1 MTDETTTETVLDD
14 LVESFLDQA
23 DDEDGTEVVI
33 FEDDE
38 GNALEFAW
46 LAVVEVDDQE
56 YAMMAPIEDI
66 EGGEALEL
74 YLFRYDEDEDES
86 ASFSE
91 IEDEETYER
100 VREFCVT
107 LAGMPAKEVE
117 DEAPA
122 GDTLYLVVEMN
133 SDPQV
138 KIASEHDS
146 LDHAAE
152 EFCNRVASMADQT
165 DFAALIEAQENGE
178 LGNAALADEECGFLT
193 WQDEIKGCGVV
204 GVDVS
209 RYTQPL
215 FQLAQA
221 LCGSV
226 EDAEELCGLLLDRSA
241 DVRGRG
247 EEMLQEV
254 IDSRGSH

>member
-1 MTDETTTETVLDD
+1 MADEKTTETVLDD

-23 DDEDGTEVVI
+23 DDDEGAEVVI

-38 GNALEFAW
+38 GNSLEFAW

-56 YAMMAPIEDI
+56 YAMMTPVEDI

-91 IEDEETYER
+91 IEDEDTYEQ

-122 GDTLYLVVEMN
+122 GEMLYLVVEMN
-133 SDPQV
+133 SAPQL

-146 LDHAAE
+146 LEHAAE
-152 EFCNRVASMADQT
+152 EYCDRVASMAGKA
-165 DFAALIEAQENGE
+165 DFDSLIEAQENGE

-193 WQDEIKGCGVV
+193 WQDDIKGCGVV

-221 LCGSV
+221 LCGSP
-226 EDAEELCGLLLDRSA
+226 EEAEELCQLLLAREAETRSQ
-241 DVRGRG
+241 G
-247 EEMLQEV
+247 EERLQELV
-254 IDSRGSH
+254 ASRGA